1 MSKYYEYTIWI
12 KETTTFE
19 AVVTAR
25 DEDEAIDSAL
35 EFGIDNHEV
44 IGNDVEVEVQDKDFV
59 GIM

>member
-25 DEDEAIDSAL
+25 DGDEAIDSAL